1 LKRTGYCGTWRESH
15 VGQTVTVAGWVHR
28 RRDHGGLIFIDLR
41 DYTGMVQIVTAPD
54 LRIDDVHTAHLLRS
68 EDVLAVEGELVR
80 RPPGTENAKLPT
92 GMVELKAS
100 AITRLNDAKTPPF
113 VLDEAETV
121 AEPVRLKYRYLD
133 LRRPAMQANLRL
145 RHRVTA
151 LIRDHLN
158 GQGFIEIETPM
169 LTKSTPEGARDY
181 LVPSR
186 IYPGRFFA
194 LPQSPQLYKQILM
207 VGGCDRY
214 YQIARCFRDEDLR
227 ADRQP
232 EFTQVD
238 LELSF
243 TDQEEIFV
251 LMEGLMAR
259 LFQDVVSRPLA
270 TPFRRLTYQE
280 AMNRYG
286 SDKPDLRFGVEIHD
300 VGAIVRGCGF
310 AVFDKALEQ
319 RGVVKGVKAEG
330 LAMLSRRELDEWTQ
344 AAIGWGAKG
353 LAWIKVTADSAP
365 GGYES
370 PIAKFIPAD
379 RLQRLR
385 AEFDA
390 KPGDLLFFVADTE
403 TVALTVLGQLRLK
416 IGGHLGL
423 IKPED
428 MAVCWVTDFPLL
440 ARDED
445 GKRLVA
451 MHHPFT
457 RPAEADLHWLESDP
471 LRVRACAYDLVLNGS
486 ELGGG
491 SLRIYQ
497 RELQQKMFDVLGIS
511 PERAAERFGF
521 LLEALEYGAPPHGGI
536 ALGLDRL
543 VMILAGAESL
553 REVIAFPKTQRAVCP
568 LTDAPGEIDRQQ
580 LDELHLKIDTAT

>member
-1 LKRTGYCGTWRESH
+1 LKRTGYCGTWRDTH

-28 RRDHGGLIFIDLR
+28 RRDHGGLVFIDLR
-41 DYTGMVQIVTAPD
+41 DYTGMIQIVIHPEASTELESMAHA
-54 LRIDDVHTAHLLRS
+54 LRQ
-68 EDVLAVEGELVR
+68 EDVCEVVGLIER
-80 RPPGTENAKLPT
+80 RPPETENRSLPT
-92 GMVELKAS
+92 GQVELRAAS
-100 AITRLNDAKTPPF
+100 VHRLNAAKTPPF

-121 AEPVRLKYRYLD
+121 AESVRLKYRYLD
-133 LRRPAMQANLRL
+133 LRRPAMQAKLRL
-145 RHRVTA
+145 RHRVTTA
-151 LIRDHLN
+151 VRDYLN
-158 GQGFIEIETPM
+158 SQGFIEIETPM

-207 VGGCDRY
+207 LGGCDRY

-243 TDQEEIFV
+243 TDQEEIFA

-259 LFQDVVSRPLA
+259 LFHDVVSRPLT
-270 TPFRRLTYQE
+270 TPFRRLTYRD

-286 SDKPDLRFGVEIHD
+286 SDKPDLRFGVELHD
-300 VGAIVRGCGF
+300 VGSIVQGSGF
-310 AVFDKALEQ
+310 TVFDRALAQ
-319 RGVVKGVKAEG
+319 GGVVKGLNAPG
-330 LAMLSRRELDEWTQ
+330 LATLSRRELDEWTQ

-353 LAWIKVTADSAP
+353 LAWLKVTTD
-365 GGYES
+365 GCES
-370 PIAKFIPAD
+370 PIAKFLSAD
-379 RLQRLR
+379 RVQRLR

-390 KPGDLLFFVADTE
+390 KAGDLLLFVADEE
-403 TVALTVLGQLRLK
+403 TVAQTVLGQLRLM
-416 IGGHLGL
+416 IGGLMG
-423 IKPED
+423 KTGVDE
-428 MAVCWVTDFPLL
+428 MAFCWVTDFPLL

-457 RPAEADLHWLESDP
+457 RPVDEDLQWLESEP
-471 LRVRACAYDLVLNGS
+471 LRVRAQAYDLVLNGS

-491 SLRIYQ
+491 SLRIFQ
-497 RELQQKMFDVLGIS
+497 RELQQRMFAVLGVS
-511 PERAAERFGF
+511 PERAEERFGF
-521 LLEALEYGAPPHGGI
+521 LLEAFEYGAPPHGGI

-568 LTDAPGEIDRQQ
+568 LTDAPSEIDRLQ
-580 LDELHLKIDTAT
+580 LDELHLKIDAAT

>member
-1 LKRTGYCGTWRESH
+1 MKRTGYCGTWRAAH
-15 VGQTVTVAGWVHR
+15 VGQTVTVAGWIHR
-28 RRDHGGLIFIDLR
+28 RRDHGGLVFIDLR
-41 DYTGMVQIVTAPD
+41 DYTGMIQIVIHPEASTELEAM
-54 LRIDDVHTAHLLRS
+54 AHVLRS
-68 EDVLAVEGELVR
+68 EDVCEVTGLIEK
-80 RPPGTENAKLPT
+80 RPPETENKQLPT
-92 GMVELKAS
+92 GQVELLAAS
-100 AITRLNDAKTPPF
+100 VHRLNAAKTPPF

-145 RHRVTA
+145 RHRVTT
-151 LIRDHLN
+151 LIRDYLN
-158 GQGFIEIETPM
+158 GQGFIEIETPI

-243 TDQEEIFV
+243 TDQEEIFA
-251 LMEGLMAR
+251 LMEGLMGR
-259 LFQDVVSRPLA
+259 LFREVVSRPLT

-280 AMNRYG
+280 AMSRYG
-286 SDKPDLRFGVEIHD
+286 SDKPDLRFGVELHD
-300 VGAIVRGCGF
+300 VGAIVKGSGF
-310 AVFDKALEQ
+310 AVFDRALEQ
-319 RGVVKGVKAEG
+319 RGVVNGIKAPG
-330 LAMLSRRELDEWTQ
+330 LAKLSRRELDEWTQ

-353 LAWIKVTADSAP
+353 LAWIKVTAD
-365 GGYES
+365 GYDS
-370 PIAKFIPAD
+370 PIAKFLPAD

-390 KPGDLLFFVADTE
+390 KPGDLLLFVADAE
-403 TVALTVLGQLRLK
+403 AVAHAVLGQLRLK
-416 IGGHLGL
+416 IGGLLGVT
-423 IKPED
+423 KSD
-428 MAVCWVTDFPLL
+428 QMAFCWVTDFPLL

-457 RPAEADLHWLESDP
+457 RPVDDDLQWLDSEP
-471 LRVRACAYDLVLNGS
+471 LRVRAQAYDLVLNGS

-497 RELQQKMFDVLGIS
+497 RELQQRMFDILGVS
-511 PERAAERFGF
+511 PERAGERFGF
-521 LLEALEYGAPPHGGI
+521 LLEAFEYGTPPHGGI

-580 LDELHLKIDTAT
+580 WDELHLRIDAAT

>member
-1 LKRTGYCGTWRESH
+1 LKRTGYCGAWRKSH

-28 RRDHGGLIFIDLR
+28 RRDHGGLVFIDLR
-41 DYTGMVQIVTAPD
+41 DYTGMIQIVIHPD
-54 LRIDDVHTAHLLRS
+54 ASAELESMAHALRS
-68 EDVLAVEGELVR
+68 EDVCAVTGVIEA
-80 RPPGTENAKLPT
+80 RPPETENANLPT
-92 GMVELKAS
+92 GQVELRAAS
-100 AITRLNDAKTPPF
+100 VQRLNAAKTPPF
-113 VLDEAETV
+113 ELDEADAV

-133 LRRPAMQANLRL
+133 LRRPGMQRNLRL
-145 RHRVTA
+145 RHRVTT
-151 LIRDHLN
+151 LIRDELN
-158 GQGFIEIETPM
+158 RQGFIEIETPM

-207 VGGCDRY
+207 VAGCDRY

-243 TDQEEIFV
+243 TDQEEIFA

-259 LFQDVVSRPLA
+259 LFHEVVSRPLT

-286 SDKPDLRFGVEIHD
+286 SDKPDLRFGVELHD
-300 VGAIVRGCGF
+300 VGSIVQGSGF
-310 AVFDKALEQ
+310 AVFDRALDQ
-319 RGVVKGVKAEG
+319 RGAVKGLNAPG
-330 LAMLSRRELDEWTQ
+330 LATLSRRELDEWTQ

-353 LAWIKVTADSAP
+353 LAWIKITAD
-365 GGYES
+365 GYES
-370 PIAKFIPAD
+370 PIAKFLSAD

-390 KPGDLLFFVADTE
+390 KPGDLLLFVADTE
-403 TVALTVLGQLRLK
+403 AVALAVLGQLRLK
-416 IGGHLGL
+416 VGALLGGMDQAGG
-423 IKPED
+423 E
-428 MAVCWVTDFPLL
+428 MAFCWVTDFPLL

-457 RPAEADLHWLESDP
+457 RPADDDLQWLDSEP
-471 LRVRACAYDLVLNGS
+471 LRVRAQAYDLVLNGS

-497 RELQQKMFDVLGIS
+497 RALQQRMFGVLGIS
-511 PERAAERFGF
+511 PERAEERFGF
-521 LLEALEYGAPPHGGI
+521 LLDAFEYGAPPHGGI

-568 LTDAPGEIDRQQ
+568 LTDAPSEIDRQQ
-580 LDELHLKIDTAT
+580 LDELHLKIDAAT

>member
-1 LKRTGYCGTWRESH
+1 M
-15 VGQTVTVAGWVHR
+15 TVAGWVHR
-28 RRDHGGLIFIDLR
+28 RRDHGGLVFIDLR
-41 DYTGMVQIVTAPD
+41 DYTGMIQIVIHPEASTELEAM
-54 LRIDDVHTAHLLRS
+54 AHVLRS
-68 EDVLAVEGELVR
+68 EDVCSVTGVIEK
-80 RPPGTENAKLPT
+80 RPPETENKNLPT
-92 GMVELKAS
+92 GRVELRVTS
-100 AITRLNDAKTPPF
+100 VQRLNAAKTPPF
-113 VLDEAETV
+113 ELDEAEAV

-151 LIRDHLN
+151 VTRDYLN
-158 GQGFIEIETPM
+158 GRDFIDIETPM

-186 IYPGRFFA
+186 VYPGRFFA
-194 LPQSPQLYKQILM
+194 LPQSPQLYKQMLM

-232 EFTQVD
+232 EFTQID

-243 TDQEEIFV
+243 TDQEEIFA

-259 LFQDVVSRPLA
+259 LFQEVVSRPLT

-280 AMNRYG
+280 AMSRYG
-286 SDKPDLRFGVEIHD
+286 SDKPDLRFGVELHD
-300 VGAIVRGCGF
+300 VGAIVKGSGF
-310 AVFDKALEQ
+310 AVFDRALEQ
-319 RGVVKGVKAEG
+319 RGVVKGVNAPG
-330 LAMLSRRELDEWTQ
+330 LATLSRRELDEWTQ
-344 AAIGWGAKG
+344 TAIGLGAKG
-353 LAWIKVTADSAP
+353 LAWIKITAD
-365 GGYES
+365 GYES
-370 PIAKFIPAD
+370 PIAKFLPAD

-385 AEFDA
+385 AEFEA
-390 KPGDLLFFVADTE
+390 KPHDLLLFIADTE
-403 TVALTVLGQLRLK
+403 AVANTVLGQLRLK
-416 IGGHLGL
+416 IGGLLGRTNRMDRPDRTGGGSGGEL
-423 IKPED
+423 
-428 MAVCWVTDFPLL
+428 AFCWVTDFPLL

-457 RPAEADLHWLESDP
+457 RPVEEDLQWLDSEP
-471 LRVRACAYDLVLNGS
+471 LRVRAQAYDLVLNGS

-497 RELQQKMFDVLGIS
+497 RELQQRMFSLLGIS
-511 PERAAERFGF
+511 PERVAERFGF
-521 LLEALEYGAPPHGGI
+521 LLDAFEYGAPPHGGI

-568 LTDAPGEIDRQQ
+568 LTDAPSEIDRQQ
-580 LDELHLKIDTAT
+580 LDELHLRIDAAT

>member
-1 LKRTGYCGTWRESH
+1 LKRTGYCGAWRESH
-15 VGQTVTVAGWVHR
+15 AGQTVTVAGWVHR

-41 DYTGMVQIVTAPD
+41 DYTGMVQIVMAPD
-54 LRIDDVHTAHLLRS
+54 ILIDGVNTAHDLRA
-68 EDVLAVEGELVR
+68 EDVLAVTGRLVR
-80 RPPGTENAKLPT
+80 RPAGTDNTKLAT
-92 GMVELKAS
+92 GLVELQAGEIRRLS
-100 AITRLNDAKTPPF
+100 AAKTPPF
-113 VLDEAETV
+113 VLDEAEAV

-151 LIRDHLN
+151 LIRDYLN

-207 VGGCDRY
+207 LGGCDRY

-243 TDQEEIFV
+243 TDQEEIFA
-251 LMEGLMAR
+251 LMEGVMAR
-259 LFQDVVSRPLA
+259 LFEEIVSRPLA
-270 TPFRRLTYQE
+270 RPFRRLTYRE
-280 AMNRYG
+280 AMSRYG
-286 SDKPDLRFGVEIHD
+286 SDKPDLRFGVELHD
-300 VGAIVRGCGF
+300 VGPMVQGSGF
-310 AVFDKALEQ
+310 AVFDRALGQ
-319 RGVVKGVKAEG
+319 GGVVMGLNAPG
-330 LAMLSRRELDEWTQ
+330 LATFSRRELDEWTQ
-344 AAIGWGAKG
+344 AAVGWGAKG
-353 LAWIKVTADSAP
+353 LAWIKVTANGCD
-365 GGYES
+365 S
-370 PIAKFIPAD
+370 PIAKFFSAEL
-379 RLQRLR
+379 LQRLC

-390 KPGDLLFFVADTE
+390 KPGDLLLFVADAE
-403 TVALTVLGQLRLK
+403 SVAQTVLGQLRLK
-416 IGGHLGL
+416 VGGHLGL
-423 IKPED
+423 IRHDD
-428 MAVCWVTDFPLL
+428 MAFCWVTDFPLL

-457 RPAEADLHWLESDP
+457 QPVDEDLQWLESEP

-497 RELQQKMFDVLGIS
+497 RELQQRMFGVLGIS

-521 LLEALEYGAPPHGGI
+521 LLEAFDYGAPPHGGI

-568 LTDAPGEIDRQQ
+568 LTDAPSEIDRQQ
-580 LDELHLKIDTAT
+580 LDELHLKIDAAT